1 MFSKLG
7 TPCHSAVEAMV
18 GTEGAVAAKDMQ
30 CHPPQPMGKVRRQ
43 RTAWGTQQEL
53 ALRQGHYGI

>member
-18 GTEGAVAAKDMQ
+18 GPEGAVAAKDMQ
-30 CHPPQPMGKVRRQ
+30 CHPPQQMGKVS
-43 RTAWGTQQEL
+43 
-53 ALRQGHYGI
+53 LRCAA